1 MGMGMPLRNVRHD
14 EMPEPK
20 SDFPAPVDNHPQSGN
35 SGNQRLSRRAAIATV
50 ERPAMA
56 IFFVL
61 MLLTVLAYALEPG
74 WALYFIPPA
83 AVAGLIASVSS
94 WRNKH
99 ASRSPRSGR

>member
-1 MGMGMPLRNVRHD
+1 MGMGMPLRSVRHD

-20 SDFPAPVDNHPQSGN
+20 SNFPAPVDNRLQSGN
-35 SGNQRLSRRAAIATV
+35 SGNQRLSRRAAVATV

-56 IFFVL
+56 F
-61 MLLTVLAYALEPG
+61 AYARESG
-74 WALYFIPPA
+74 RALYFIPPA